1 MTDLELSEKLALAIG
16 WNKSQLAYR
25 YGKIYIAVPVSIGD
39 GVFVPDWTA
48 FDYRDWDVAGPIATH
63 YNCFPKNASQ
73 QWQVEYITKMTD
85 KDGVF
90 RFNEIAFGQTPQ
102 EAIAK
107 AVLRITLYPD
117 N

>member
-1 MTDLELSEKLALAIG
+1 MDDLTLNKTLAMAIG
-16 WNKSQLAYR
+16 WPRIALYEFGGSLFISV
-25 YGKIYIAVPVSIGD
+25 GKRMKK
-39 GVFVPDWTA
+39 
-48 FDYRDWDVAGPIATH
+48 FDYKDWAVIGPIATE

-73 QWQVEYITKMTD
+73 QWQVEYITKMID

-90 RFNEIAFGQTPQ
+90 RFNEIAYGQTPQ